1 MSPDPHDQHDPDEHE
16 RQERHEQRE
25 IDPDAPGRWIANP
38 EGDAP
43 EPNEPA

>member
-1 MSPDPHDQHDPDEHE
+1 MSPEPDEHE
-16 RQERHEQRE
+16 QDEHEQRR
-25 IDPDAPGRWIANP
+25 IDPDAPGRWIADP